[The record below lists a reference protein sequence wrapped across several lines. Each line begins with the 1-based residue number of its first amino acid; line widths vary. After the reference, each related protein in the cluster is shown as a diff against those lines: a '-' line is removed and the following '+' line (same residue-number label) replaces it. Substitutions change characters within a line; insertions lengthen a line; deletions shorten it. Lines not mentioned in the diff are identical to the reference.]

1 MSDAI
6 FLTLT
11 FATALGS
18 AIVGGVYFGFSAFIM
33 KALARLPPAHGIA
46 AMQSINVTVITPWF
60 LIPFI
65 GTAIAAGAL
74 ILVVA
79 LGWGDVEVAV
89 IVVGAGLYL
98 IGSFGVTIACNVPR
112 NDELALVEP
121 DSAAAVTTWRRYLPS
136 WTAWNT
142 VRTVASLGAAA
153 MLMGG
158 LAAG

>member
-33 KALARLPPAHGIA
+33 KALALLPPAHGIA
-46 AMQSINVTVITPWF
+46 AMQLINVTVITPWF

-79 LGWGDVEVAV
+79 RLGEG
-89 IVVGAGLYL
+89 
-98 IGSFGVTIACNVPR
+98 R
-112 NDELALVEP
+112 
-121 DSAAAVTTWRRYLPS
+121 
-136 WTAWNT
+136 
-142 VRTVASLGAAA
+142 
-153 MLMGG
+153 G
-158 LAAG
+158 LAAL